1 MSYID
6 YYDTPIGTLE
16 VCANNYGVKSI
27 TFVDH
32 RDKEVKKHDITSL
45 CIAQLDDYFHNKRS
59 EFSVPLAQSGT
70 SFQESVWAHLSA
82 IPFGQTVAYADIA
95 NAINNP
101 KAVRA
106 VGAANGKNAIP
117 IIVPCHRVI
126 GRDGSLTGFA
136 SGTERK
142 AWLLK
147 HEGITLL

>member
-1 MSYID
+1 MSYLD

-16 VCANNYGVKSI
+16 VCANRHGVVSI
-27 TFVDH
+27 AFVDQ
-32 RDKEVKKHDITSL
+32 RQREVQKHDFTSL
-45 CIAQLDDYFHNKRS
+45 CIDQLDEYFHNKRS
-59 EFSVPLAQSGT
+59 KFSVPLAQTGT
-70 SFQESVWAHLSA
+70 LFQESVWACLLE

-95 NAINNP
+95 NAIKNP

-136 SGTERK
+136 AGTERK